1 MKEKTAL
8 YPGTF
13 DPITNGHVDLVERI
27 SSLFDRVI
35 VAVAAGHH
43 KDPLLTLEQRE
54 TVVRESLEGFDRVEV
69 VTFDGLLVEEFRSRE
84 VDVVI
89 RGLRAVSDFEYE
101 LMIALMNRKL
111 QPDFETVFLM
121 PSEKYIYLHSSLVKE
136 IYRLGGDIECLVP
149 EAVVRRLEEWKPRG
163 SG

>member
-1 MKEKTAL
+1 VTERTAL

-27 SSLFDRVI
+27 SRLFDRVI

-43 KDPLLTLEQRE
+43 KGPLLTLEQRE
-54 TVVRESLEGFDRVEV
+54 TLVRESLKNFERVEV
-69 VTFDGLLVEEFRSRE
+69 VTFDGLLVDEFRVRE

-136 IYRLGGDIECLVP
+136 IYRLGGDIACLVP
-149 EAVVRRLEEWKPRG
+149 EAVVRRLGEWKV
-163 SG
+163 